1 MLTKAF
7 LSPAEIEER
16 IAQESASDKERK
28 LTPEQIEAIYSNG
41 SNILVSASA
50 GSGKTF
56 VMVERILDMIGRG
69 VGIDQLFIS
78 TFTVKA
84 AGELKERLEKRLT
97 EQLGQVETDKERA
110 FLSDQ
115 IAKIGTADI
124 GTMDAFT
131 LHYWPTSIHNIKR
144 RIYLEKLLSKR
155 AYPDVLEERDFEA

>member
-16 IAQESASDKERK
+16 IAQEAASDKDRK

-41 SNILVSASA
+41 TNILVSASA

-97 EQLGQVETDKERA
+97 KHLDRLRRMRSGHFFQTRLPRLGRLILEPWMPLPRN
-110 FLSDQ
+110 
-115 IAKIGTADI
+115 
-124 GTMDAFT
+124 
-131 LHYWPTSIHNIKR
+131 WSISMAISWVCH
-144 RIYLEKLLSKR
+144 LLS
-155 AYPDVLEERDFEA
+155 VS